1 IFCWHVFCIK
11 QFVQVNNESDTAG
24 STSVFYLMKR
34 ISEIQN
40 LKTSQGWHH
49 EKRCTMDTFLI
60 AAAVFFAV
68 NAFVFV
74 TYLRKIDVNGQ
85 AVRQLE
91 KAQFADAYNR
101 QSAKVRKARASG
113 VAARA

>member
-1 IFCWHVFCIK
+1 
-11 QFVQVNNESDTAG
+11 
-24 STSVFYLMKR
+24 MKR
-34 ISEIQN
+34 ISEVKI
-40 LKTSQGWHH
+40 LKSSERWQH
-49 EKRCTMDTFLI
+49 EKRHTMDTFLI

-74 TYLRKIDVNGQ
+74 TYLRKIDVNGT